1 MTANV
6 QNYARRKQIPV
17 DTVQFGHKLLR
28 EEPSEL
34 TSKPASGCYIY
45 GLFLEGAAWD
55 KRNMCIT
62 ESAKSVLFTKFPVI
76 WLDPVN
82 RLDKIPA
89 NSFRHPMYKV
99 STRAGTLSTTG
110 HSTNFVMFLNI
121 PAGPLGPAHW
131 IKRGVAFLC
140 LLDT

>member
-1 MTANV
+1 MVEDINNQQPPPNGV
-6 QNYARRKQIPV
+6 
-17 DTVQFGHKLLR
+17 
-28 EEPSEL
+28 
-34 TSKPASGCYIY
+34 YIY

-110 HSTNFVMFLNI
+110 HSTNFVMCLNI
-121 PAGPLGPAHW
+121 P
-131 IKRGVAFLC
+131 
-140 LLDT
+140 